1 MADHIQTVAR
11 SLSSTDSRRK
21 FEIVYG
27 HNGKPYED
35 KHGPR
40 CISRGDWLG
49 EDDGLPEEE
58 DEDGI
63 IVRP

>member
-1 MADHIQTVAR
+1 MADRIQKVAR
-11 SLSSTDSRRK
+11 SSTDSRRK

-40 CISRGDWLG
+40 CISRGGWLG